1 MTSRNLLRLPRIRFG
16 RLARILANA
25 GTEAEMVAADPV
37 LRDAVEAEQR
47 IGRRI
52 AGTGRQTAVII
63 IAMLLPFMN
72 FRWEMLWYEALLFL
86 FWLSGR
92 LRSSYARVGRSI
104 GELAFILFDILL
116 LTCIAVVPNPF
127 QDVATPNAFGF
138 RWHTFD
144 YLFLVLAFAT
154 LAYSWRTVWT
164 IGCTVAVIWLT
175 ATLIVDLFGYEVPAF
190 AENAKSMAARLGEPG
205 FNAFL
210 NLNDVQWSLRVQE
223 VVVFLIVA
231 AALTLKG
238 WRSNQMLYRQA
249 RAAAERENLSRY
261 FAPTMVERLARQPA
275 TLAQPQTLEIAILFA
290 DVVGFTER
298 AEAQPEAEVVAD
310 LRRYY
315 AVIERA
321 VFDHGGTLDKYLG
334 DGVMATFGTPVP
346 EPGDAARAFLAARAI
361 VAGVDAL
368 GIGLAVSVGVHFG
381 RATVGDVG
389 PARRLEFAVIGDT
402 VNVASR
408 LEASSR
414 NLGARIV
421 VSDALLIRA
430 RADGIEEA
438 TLSGLTSE
446 PEVMLRGRR
455 APIDTWVW
463 RDS

>member
-1 MTSRNLLRLPRIRFG
+1 MSTDPFRLPRLRFG
-16 RLARILANA
+16 LLARILANA
-25 GTEAEMVAADPV
+25 ETEAEMVAADPV
-37 LRDAVEAEQR
+37 LREAVEAEQR

-52 AGTGRQTAVII
+52 STTGRQTAVII
-63 IAMLLPFMN
+63 VAVLLPFLN
-72 FRWEMLWYEALLFL
+72 FDWEILWYEALLL
-86 FWLSGR
+86 VFWASGR
-92 LRSSYARVGRSI
+92 LRSRYVQRGRSL
-104 GELAFILFDILL
+104 GEMAFILTDILL
-116 LTCIAVVPNPF
+116 LTFIAIVPNPI
-127 QDVATPNAFGF
+127 QGITAPNAFGF

-144 YLFLVLAFAT
+144 YLYGILAFAT

-164 IGCTVAVIWLT
+164 IGVAVAGVWLA
-175 ATLIVDLFGYEVPAF
+175 ATLLVDRFGYEIPMI
-190 AENAKSMAARLGEPG
+190 AENARAMAVRLGDPD
-205 FNAFL
+205 FAPFIDL
-210 NLNDVQWSLRVQE
+210 NNVQWNLRVQE

-290 DVVGFTER
+290 DLVGFTER
-298 AEAQPEAEVVAD
+298 AEAAPEAEVVAD

-346 EPGDAARAFLAARAI
+346 EPGDAARAYLAARAI

-414 NLGARIV
+414 AMGARIV
-421 VSDALLIRA
+421 VSDALLARA
-430 RADGIEEA
+430 RADGIDEA
-438 TLSGLTSE
+438 RLAGLTSQ
-446 PEVMLRGRR
+446 PAVMLRGRR
-455 APIDTWVW
+455 TPIDTWVW
-463 RDS
+463 RDG